1 MVRAMSSSIENQN
14 EIELRLH
21 ELRRKLKFREIVD
34 EVIEQQREVLDMLA
48 ET

>member
-1 MVRAMSSSIENQN
+1 MSSLTENQS

-21 ELRRKLKFREIVD
+21 ELRRKHKVREIAD

-48 ET
+48 QT

>member
-1 MVRAMSSSIENQN
+1 MSTTNENQN
-14 EIELRLH
+14 EIELRLQ
-21 ELRRKLKFREIVD
+21 ELRRKLKFREIAY